1 MATRSLTRELA
12 LLVLGQV
19 PEQKS
24 ASVADLALDSIL
36 DQALDTL
43 TQHWRESLD
52 ASAAELDQAQ
62 QSLLDSE
69 LQQGEPG
76 THDTVRTHLRASLSS
91 AEQVLNGLSASLEL
105 PRLLLLG
112 DQEQIRRGAMDRV
125 QKVLTQREG
134 IDKRLDQVM
143 ETALVTVPVLKLGL
157 VKVKALVL
165 EWAQGLARGP
175 LRRQRPRPVVE
186 PSAGHR
192 PHGPKPEPHPLPHWL
207 QELESA
213 PAPLKRGHQSHQPSV
228 PASARGWASAPASVT
243 PQPVVRTS

>member
-1 MATRSLTRELA
+1 MATRSLSRELA

-52 ASAAELDQAQ
+52 ASAAELEQAQ

-69 LQQGEPG
+69 LQQGETG
-76 THDTVRTHLRASLSS
+76 TNDAVRTHLRSSLSA

-112 DQEQIRRGAMDRV
+112 DQEQIRRGAMERV

-134 IDKRLDQVM
+134 IDTRLDQVM
-143 ETALVTVPVLKLGL
+143 EGWRLTRLPRIDRDILRLAVVDLESLRTPAPVAFNEAVEL
-157 VKVKALVL
+157 ANRYSD
-165 EWAQGLARGP
+165 EQGRRMINGV
-175 LRRQRPRPVVE
+175 LRRFHD
-186 PSAGHR
+186 A
-192 PHGPKPEPHPLPHWL
+192 
-207 QELESA
+207 
-213 PAPLKRGHQSHQPSV
+213 QSK
-228 PASARGWASAPASVT
+228 ASA
-243 PQPVVRTS
+243 